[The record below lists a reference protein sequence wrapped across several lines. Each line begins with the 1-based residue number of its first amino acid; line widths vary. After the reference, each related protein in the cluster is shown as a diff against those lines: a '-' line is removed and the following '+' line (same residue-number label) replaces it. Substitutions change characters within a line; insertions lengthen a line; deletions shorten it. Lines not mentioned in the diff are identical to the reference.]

1 MSSGLAAP
9 SLPPTPEEPPPP
21 ARGTRL
27 PRPFLRSL
35 RTLFEILDDQRSGTV
50 HVSEIESR
58 WGRGGCGVSP
68 PGDSERCPLPGGVLQ
83 ALQQV
88 AEPCGG
94 YLSFPRLV
102 AGLRIALLRAEEEEE
117 KEVEKAG
124 ESGAGVGG
132 QAGDGQNST
141 SQSMKNLS
149 RIRESDG
156 KGVTRSRS
164 INSSLCQAGRR
175 RSIRLPKEPRRH
187 TISNALEYDMLKRM
201 QELERERDALLQG
214 LEMVERVRDWFQR
227 HLLEA
232 QRRQKHMGTE
242 ASYFPD
248 PYSNQSCLLLAK
260 IQEVNLC
267 LKNLLASPG
276 KPEVP
281 PPGFGGPLYPPGKKE
296 FQQQAVTVLKE
307 QNHLLIKEVSEKS
320 DRIAQL
326 EQEKAALCKQ
336 LKETRGYRLPSH
348 KESTFI

>member
-1 MSSGLAAP
+1 M
-9 SLPPTPEEPPPP
+9 
-21 ARGTRL
+21 
-27 PRPFLRSL
+27 F
-35 RTLFEILDDQRSGTV
+35 
-50 HVSEIESR
+50 
-58 WGRGGCGVSP
+58 SP
-68 PGDSERCPLPGGVLQ
+68 NLPG
-83 ALQQV
+83 
-88 AEPCGG
+88 
-94 YLSFPRLV
+94 
-102 AGLRIALLRAEEEEE
+102 LL
-117 KEVEKAG
+117 G
-124 ESGAGVGG
+124 S
-132 QAGDGQNST
+132 QAG
-141 SQSMKNLS
+141 
-149 RIRESDG
+149 ESDG

>member
-1 MSSGLAAP
+1 MSSVLAAP
-9 SLPPTPEEPPPP
+9 SLPSNPEDPSPTR
-21 ARGTRL
+21 ATRL

-50 HVSEIESR
+50 HLSEIESR
-58 WGRGGCGVSP
+58 WGCGGSGVTP
-68 PGDSERCPLPGGVLQ
+68 QGDKERCQLPAGVLQ

-117 KEVEKAG
+117 KTRERSGARPA
-124 ESGAGVGG
+124 ESGR
-132 QAGDGQNST
+132 SS

-149 RIRESDG
+149 RIRESSG

-164 INSSLCQAGRR
+164 INSSLCQAGRHR
-175 RSIRLPKEPRRH
+175 GIRIPKEPRRH
-187 TISNALEYDMLKRM
+187 TISNALEYDVLKRM

-214 LEMVERVRDWFQR
+214 LEMVDQVRNWFQH

-232 QRRQKHMGTE
+232 QRRHKHMGT
-242 ASYFPD
+242 D
-248 PYSNQSCLLLAK
+248 M
-260 IQEVNLC
+260 
-267 LKNLLASPG
+267 
-276 KPEVP
+276 PEVP
-281 PPGFGGPLYPPGKKE
+281 PSGFGVPLYPPGKE
-296 FQQQAVTVLKE
+296 FRQQAVNVLKE

-336 LKETRGYRLPSH
+336 LKEIRGYRLASH

>member
-1 MSSGLAAP
+1 MSSGGLAAP
-9 SLPPTPEEPPPP
+9 SLPPTPEDPPPI
-21 ARGTRL
+21 RGTRL

-35 RTLFEILDDQRSGTV
+35 RTLFEILDDQQSGTI

-58 WGRGGCGVSP
+58 WGRGGSGVTAQ
-68 PGDSERCPLPGGVLQ
+68 GDRERCQLPAGVLQ

-117 KEVEKAG
+117 AEKAR
-124 ESGAGVGG
+124 EGAGAGQAEGG
-132 QAGDGQNST
+132 QSS

-156 KGVTRSRS
+156 KGVSRSRS

-175 RSIRLPKEPRRH
+175 RNIRILKEPRRH
-187 TISNALEYDMLKRM
+187 TISNAMEYDTLKQM
-201 QELERERDALLQG
+201 QELERQRDVLLQG
-214 LEMVERVRDWFQR
+214 LEMVDQVRDWFQR

-232 QRRQKHMGTE
+232 QRRQTHMGAE
-242 ASYFPD
+242 ATCFPD
-248 PYSNQSCLLLAK
+248 PYANQSCLLLAK

-267 LKNLLASPG
+267 LKNLLTSPG
-276 KPEVP
+276 KTEVP
-281 PPGFGGPLYPPGKKE
+281 LGGFGVPLYSPGKKE
-296 FQQQAVTVLKE
+296 FHQQAVTVLKE

-336 LKETRGYRLPSH
+336 LKESRGYRLPSH

>member
-1 MSSGLAAP
+1 MSSVLTVP
-9 SLPPTPEEPPPP
+9 SLPPTPEDPSPLH
-21 ARGTRL
+21 GTRL

-35 RTLFEILDDQRSGTV
+35 RTLFEILDDQRSGTI
-50 HVSEIESR
+50 HISEIESR
-58 WGRGGCGVSP
+58 WGRGGSGVSP
-68 PGDSERCPLPGGVLQ
+68 QEDQEKCQLPSGVLQ

-102 AGLRIALLRAEEEEE
+102 AGLRIALLRAEEEEAAAA
-117 KEVEKAG
+117 EKAG
-124 ESGAGVGG
+124 DSAGARQAKSG
-132 QAGDGQNST
+132 QTS

-164 INSSLCQAGRR
+164 INSSLCQAGRH
-175 RSIRLPKEPRRH
+175 RSIRIPKEPRRH
-187 TISNALEYDMLKRM
+187 TISNAVEYNVLKRM
-201 QELERERDALLQG
+201 QELERERDALVQG
-214 LEMVERVRDWFQR
+214 LEMVDRVRDWFQH

-232 QRRQKHMGTE
+232 QRRQKHLGAE
-242 ASYFPD
+242 ANYFPD
-248 PYSNQSCLLLAK
+248 SYSNQSFLLLAK

-267 LKNLLASPG
+267 LKNLLTSPG
-276 KPEVP
+276 KSDVP
-281 PPGFGGPLYPPGKKE
+281 PSGFGVPLYPPGKE
-296 FQQQAVTVLKE
+296 FHQQAVNVLKE

-336 LKETRGYRLPSH
+336 LKESRGYRLPSH

>member
-1 MSSGLAAP
+1 MNSEGLTAPPLPTNPENPAP
-9 SLPPTPEEPPPP
+9 SL
-21 ARGTRL
+21 GTRL
-27 PRPFLRSL
+27 PRPFLHSL
-35 RTLFEILDDQRSGTV
+35 RTLFEILDDQRSGTI

-58 WGRGGCGVSP
+58 WGRGGSGVRP
-68 PGDSERCPLPGGVLQ
+68 QGDQERAQLPSGVLQ

-102 AGLRIALLRAEEEEE
+102 AGLRIALLRAEEEEDRAE
-117 KEVEKAG
+117 AEKAG
-124 ESGAGVGG
+124 ESARAEQAEGG
-132 QAGDGQNST
+132 QSA

-156 KGVTRSRS
+156 KSITRSRS

-175 RSIRLPKEPRRH
+175 RSLRLPKEPRRH

-214 LEMVERVRDWFQR
+214 LEMVDRMRDWFQR

-232 QRRQKHMGTE
+232 QRRQKHMGAE
-242 ASYFPD
+242 ASYFPE
-248 PYSNQSCLLLAK
+248 NQNHLLLAK

-267 LKNLLASPG
+267 LKNLLTSPG
-276 KPEVP
+276 KSEVP
-281 PPGFGGPLYPPGKKE
+281 PGAFGAPLYSLGKKE
-296 FQQQAVTVLKE
+296 FHHQAVTVLKE

-326 EQEKAALCKQ
+326 EQEKAALCQQ
-336 LKETRGYRLPSH
+336 LKERRGYRLPSH

>member
-1 MSSGLAAP
+1 MTSGDLAAQ
-9 SLPPTPEEPPPP
+9 SLPSTPQDPPPI
-21 ARGTRL
+21 RGTRL
-27 PRPFLRSL
+27 PRSFLRSL
-35 RTLFEILDDQRSGTV
+35 RTLFEILDDQRNGTV
-50 HVSEIESR
+50 HISEIECR
-58 WGRGGCGVSP
+58 WRR
-68 PGDSERCPLPGGVLQ
+68 GDSAVTPQGDKERCQLPSGVLQ

-102 AGLRIALLRAEEEEE
+102 AGLRIALLRAEEEEDE
-117 KEVEKAG
+117 AEKAAG
-124 ESGAGVGG
+124 EGVGGG
-132 QAGDGQNST
+132 QAGGRQNT

-149 RIRESDG
+149 RIRESEG

-175 RSIRLPKEPRRH
+175 RSIRIPKEPRRH
-187 TISNALEYDMLKRM
+187 TISNAMEYDMLKRM
-201 QELERERDALLQG
+201 QELERERDALLHG
-214 LEMVERVRDWFQR
+214 LEMVDRVRDWFQH

-232 QRRQKHMGTE
+232 QRRHKHMGEE

-248 PYSNQSCLLLAK
+248 PYSNQSCLLLAR

-267 LKNLLASPG
+267 LKNLLTSSG

-281 PPGFGGPLYPPGKKE
+281 PSGLGVPLYPPGKKE
-296 FQQQAVTVLKE
+296 FHQQAVTVLKE

-336 LKETRGYRLPSH
+336 LKESRGYRLPSH

>member
-1 MSSGLAAP
+1 MTSGGLAAS
-9 SLPPTPEEPPPP
+9 SLPSTPEEPPPV
-21 ARGTRL
+21 RGTRL

-50 HVSEIESR
+50 HISEIESR
-58 WGRGGCGVSP
+58 WGRRDSGVTP
-68 PGDSERCPLPGGVLQ
+68 QGDKERCQLPSGVLQ

-117 KEVEKAG
+117 EAEKATG
-124 ESGAGVGG
+124 EGTRGG
-132 QAGDGQNST
+132 QTERGRST

-149 RIRESDG
+149 RIRESEG

-175 RSIRLPKEPRRH
+175 RSIRISKEPRRH
-187 TISNALEYDMLKRM
+187 TISNAMEYDMLKRM
-201 QELERERDALLQG
+201 QELERERDALLHG
-214 LEMVERVRDWFQR
+214 LEMVDRVRDWFQH

-232 QRRQKHMGTE
+232 QRRQKHMGAE
-242 ASYFPD
+242 ANYFSD
-248 PYSNQSCLLLAK
+248 PYSTQSCLLLAR

-267 LKNLLASPG
+267 LKNLLTSPG
-276 KPEVP
+276 KPDAPSSGLGV
-281 PPGFGGPLYPPGKKE
+281 YPPGKKE
-296 FQQQAVTVLKE
+296 FHQQAVTVLKE

-326 EQEKAALCKQ
+326 EQEKAALYKQ
-336 LKETRGYRLPSH
+336 LKESRGYRLPSH

>member
-1 MSSGLAAP
+1 MSTVLAAP
-9 SLPPTPEEPPPP
+9 SLAPKPEDPSP
-21 ARGTRL
+21 ARATRL

-35 RTLFEILDDQRSGTV
+35 RTLFEILDDQRSGTI
-50 HVSEIESR
+50 HISEIESR
-58 WGRGGCGVSP
+58 WGRGGSGVTP
-68 PGDSERCPLPGGVLQ
+68 QGDKERCQLPAGVLQ

-102 AGLRIALLRAEEEEE
+102 AGLRIALVRAEEEEE
-117 KEVEKAG
+117 KARESTGVQQV
-124 ESGAGVGG
+124 ESGR
-132 QAGDGQNST
+132 SS

-164 INSSLCQAGRR
+164 INSSLCQAGRH
-175 RSIRLPKEPRRH
+175 RSIRMPKEPRRH
-187 TISNALEYDMLKRM
+187 TISNVMEYDVLKRM

-214 LEMVERVRDWFQR
+214 LEMVNQVRDWFQH

-232 QRRQKHMGTE
+232 QRRQKHMGT
-242 ASYFPD
+242 D
-248 PYSNQSCLLLAK
+248 T
-260 IQEVNLC
+260 
-267 LKNLLASPG
+267 
-276 KPEVP
+276 PEVP
-281 PPGFGGPLYPPGKKE
+281 PSGFGVPLYPPGKE
-296 FQQQAVTVLKE
+296 FHQQAVNVLKE

-336 LKETRGYRLPSH
+336 LKEIRGYRLPSH

>member
-1 MSSGLAAP
+1 MNSGGLAAP
-9 SLPPTPEEPPPP
+9 SLPPTPEDPPPI
-21 ARGTRL
+21 RSTRL

-35 RTLFEILDDQRSGTV
+35 RTLFEILDDQRSGTI

-58 WGRGGCGVSP
+58 WGRGGSGVTGQ
-68 PGDSERCPLPGGVLQ
+68 GDRERCQLPAGVLQ

-117 KEVEKAG
+117 AEAEKTR
-124 ESGAGVGG
+124 EGAGTSQAEGG
-132 QAGDGQNST
+132 QSS

-175 RSIRLPKEPRRH
+175 RSIRIPKEPRRH
-187 TISNALEYDMLKRM
+187 TISNAMEYDMLKRM
-201 QELERERDALLQG
+201 QELERQRDALLQG
-214 LEMVERVRDWFQR
+214 LEMVDRVRDWFQR

-232 QRRQKHMGTE
+232 QRRQKRMGAE

-248 PYSNQSCLLLAK
+248 PYANQSCLLLAK

-267 LKNLLASPG
+267 LKNLLTSPG
-276 KPEVP
+276 KSEVP
-281 PPGFGGPLYPPGKKE
+281 PGGFGVPVYSSGKKE

-326 EQEKAALCKQ
+326 EQEKAALSKQ
-336 LKETRGYRLPSH
+336 LKESRGYRLPSH

>member
-1 MSSGLAAP
+1 MTSGGLAAS
-9 SLPPTPEEPPPP
+9 SLPSTPEDPPPV
-21 ARGTRL
+21 RGTRL

-50 HVSEIESR
+50 HISEIESR
-58 WGRGGCGVSP
+58 WGRRDSGVTP
-68 PGDSERCPLPGGVLQ
+68 QGDKERCQLPSGVLQ

-117 KEVEKAG
+117 EAEKATG
-124 ESGAGVGG
+124 EGTRGG
-132 QAGDGQNST
+132 QTERGRST
-141 SQSMKNLS
+141 SQSMKNLC
-149 RIRESDG
+149 RIRESEG

-175 RSIRLPKEPRRH
+175 RSIRISKEPRRH
-187 TISNALEYDMLKRM
+187 TISNAMEYDMLKRM
-201 QELERERDALLQG
+201 QELERERDALLHG
-214 LEMVERVRDWFQR
+214 LEMVDRVRDWFQH

-232 QRRQKHMGTE
+232 QRRQKHMGAE
-242 ASYFPD
+242 APD
-248 PYSNQSCLLLAK
+248 APSSGLG
-260 IQEVNLC
+260 V
-267 LKNLLASPG
+267 
-276 KPEVP
+276 
-281 PPGFGGPLYPPGKKE
+281 YPPGKKE
-296 FQQQAVTVLKE
+296 FHQQAVTVLKE

-326 EQEKAALCKQ
+326 EQEKAALYKQ
-336 LKETRGYRLPSH
+336 LKESRGYRLPSH